1 VRNGCAGDASA
12 DGSGQIAVYDAASGR
27 FDGLLRD
34 ANGHAL
40 QNDRLRGLQFG
51 NLNLFHRIA
60 PDHSGCSMNWTHTS
74 CALLVVLVALEMSAQ
89 TSPLSHPDSNSAT
102 NVPAERTIALSVPTG
117 TPLQIALDREVR
129 VKKAGQTVHARLMQP
144 VYAFDHLVLPAGAEV
159 NGHISRIGSPGG
171 KQLTLSILNAD
182 FTPPRPVEVA
192 FDDIVIADGKRLPL
206 HATVVPGSG
215 QVIRLV
221 DSGSAKGAPAK
232 SGLSAKID
240 EAKQE
245 WRQAMS
251 QIKQPGKMHRVVRLG
266 IAQLPI
272 RPQYIDAGTL
282 YYADLQEPLNFGDES
297 RKEEAFQAIGTL
309 PPPGSLVRA
318 SLVTPLDSGTT
329 KHGAPVQ
336 AVVSKPLF
344 DGDHLIL
351 PQGTL
356 LNGSVL
362 QVRPAGHLKRNGQ
375 LRISFHELVLPNGPS
390 VRVETTV
397 DLYNDNLDNIARW
410 TRDHMGGRPGICI
423 PETLRFSGQ
432 GFENEFWLKF
442 QGISM
447 CSSRPA
453 VGGNSCSTMSIY
465 SCSQ

>member
-1 VRNGCAGDASA
+1 
-12 DGSGQIAVYDAASGR
+12 
-27 FDGLLRD
+27 
-34 ANGHAL
+34 
-40 QNDRLRGLQFG
+40 
-51 NLNLFHRIA
+51 
-60 PDHSGCSMNWTHTS
+60 MNRARTS
-74 CALLVVLVALEMSAQ
+74 CTVLLVVLVAIDTNAQ
-89 TSPLSHPDSNSAT
+89 TAPSQHTVSNSTA
-102 NVPAERTIALSVPTG
+102 NAPAERTIALSVPTG
-117 TPLQIALDREVR
+117 TPLQIAIDREVR

-144 VYAFDHLVLPAGAEV
+144 VYAFDQLVLPAGVEV
-159 NGHISRIGSPGG
+159 NGHIARIGSPGG

-192 FDDIVIADGKRLPL
+192 FDDIVLADGRHLPL
-206 HATVVPGSG
+206 HATVVPGAG

-221 DSGSAKGAPAK
+221 DSGSAKNAPAK
-232 SGLSAKID
+232 SVLSAKMD
-240 EAKQE
+240 EARQE

-251 QIKQPGKMHRVVRLG
+251 QVKQPGKMHRVMRLG

-282 YYADLQEPLNFGDES
+282 YYAELQEPLKFGDES
-297 RKEEAFQAIGTL
+297 RKEEEFRSIGSL

-329 KHGAPVQ
+329 KHGAPVE

-375 LRISFHELVLPNGPS
+375 LRISFHELVLPSGSS
-390 VRVETTV
+390 VRVDTTIEGIQTGEA
-397 DLYNDNLDNIARW
+397 YNARLDPE
-410 TRDHMGGRPGICI
+410 GGTKATNPKSRYV
-423 PETLRFSGQ
+423 TT
-432 GFENEFWLKF
+432 
-442 QGISM
+442 GISVTLAM
-447 CSSRPA
+447 IGSGGKNDVGLAGPVAGGATAFKLVGIVVGLAVRSHTLAILMSAYGGSR
-453 VGGNSCSTMSIY
+453 SIY
-465 SCSQ
+465 ANFFGRGRNISFPKDTTMEIGFGGQTATPISSSP